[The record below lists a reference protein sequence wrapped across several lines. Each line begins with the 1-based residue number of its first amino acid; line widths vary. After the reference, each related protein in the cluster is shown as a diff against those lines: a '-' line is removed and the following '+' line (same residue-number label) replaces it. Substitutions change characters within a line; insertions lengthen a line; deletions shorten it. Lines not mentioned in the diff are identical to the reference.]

1 MANDDPPPFPITEP
15 LDPFVQQLKDWLKQ
29 QGRLDDLDKAVKQAL
44 KFQIKQMVDWK
55 INTGE
60 AFLEFASG
68 MLKWVPSEN
77 IGGREIYS
85 ILCLFYFVFD
95 QPAINNL
102 QTVIDTA
109 SIDKPRTYLS
119 EWTREFAQN
128 LGKFMDKPESLTAK
142 SYQTFVNSPR
152 FNLEEAKLP
161 DKKSPTG
168 GFKTFNELFARPLKD
183 GRRPIS
189 APNDDRVIIYPAD
202 STFDGSWDI
211 KPDGTVPIPTYQIQT
226 ATIKNLDWPIWALLD
241 HSDYA
246 KEYNGGKWMHAFLN
260 TYDYHRQ
267 HAPVSGTVVE
277 AKVIPGLA
285 YLRVEV
291 AEDKDG
297 NNILKPHRS
306 YQPRLRTGGGAGNGG
321 GDGVGAD
328 FDAPDDAGYEFL
340 QARGS

>member
-15 LDPFVQQLKDWLKQ
+15 LDPFVQELKDWLDQ
-29 QGRLDDLDKAVKQAL
+29 QGRLDDLDNAVKKAYEY
-44 KFQIKQMVDWK
+44 QIKQMIDWK
-55 INTGE
+55 IDSGE

-95 QPAINNL
+95 QRAINDL
-102 QTVIDTA
+102 QTWIDTS
-109 SIDKPRTYLS
+109 SIDQPLTYLS
-119 EWTREFAQN
+119 DWTVEFAQKVG
-128 LGKFMDKPESLTAK
+128 LYMDTPESLTSE

-161 DKKSPTG
+161 DEEDPKG

-189 APNDDRVIIYPAD
+189 APDDDRVIVYPAD
-202 STFDGSWDI
+202 STFDGAWNI
-211 KPDGTVPIPTYQIQT
+211 LFNGTVPIPTYQIQT
-226 ATIKNLDWPIWALLD
+226 AEIKNLRWPIWALLD

-246 KEYNGGKWMHAFLN
+246 EYYNGGKWMHAFLN

-267 HAPVSGTVVE
+267 HAPVSGLVVE

-285 YLRVEV
+285 YLRVDV
-291 AEDKDG
+291 TIDKQG

-306 YQPRLRTGGGAGNGG
+306 YQPRTRTGGSIGG
-321 GDGVGAD
+321 GAKDGVGAD
-328 FDAPDDAGYEFL
+328 FDAPDDAGYQFL